1 MGFNLGTSSNTGKL
15 HMTDFLKSDNAVQ
28 NTEKEIPIN
37 QLVPWENQPFKMY
50 SEFKLHEL
58 AESIKE
64 NGLLSPIIVCPL
76 DNGKYRIIAGHNR
89 VEACKIAGITNI
101 PSVIKDVDENR
112 AKLMMADTNLCQRT
126 ELLPS
131 ERAYAYKAQHEAL
144 IALGSP
150 RSTAAIA
157 EKYGEGRATVQRYIA
172 CSRLVPELMNLLDS
186 GRINLLP
193 AVSFSGMPDESQR
206 GIASYLNRFPDRK
219 ISAEQAEELASL
231 KFVSESDIIEL
242 YDGTPKSDEKR
253 SDSNSAQEPVK
264 QNTEKKKS
272 SPNQYSKKITL
283 KRKEVTEIIGD
294 ELTNDEISEFFYFCL
309 QKSDFLSE
317 WRKMY
322 LETQQETSD
331 NILNDDDEDEDEDE
345 EQEL

>member
-15 HMTDFLKSDNAVQ
+15 HMTDFLGSDNAVQ

-37 QLVPWENQPFKMY
+37 QLVPWENQPFRMY

-76 DNGKYRIIAGHNR
+76 DNEKYRIIAGHNR
-89 VEACKIAGITNI
+89 VEACRIAGITTI
-101 PSVIKDVDENR
+101 PSVVKDVDENR

-131 ERAYAYKAQHEAL
+131 ERAYAYKAQREAL

-172 CSRLVPELMNLLDS
+172 CSRLVPELMDLLDS

-206 GIASYLNRFPDRK
+206 GIASYLNHDPNRR
-219 ISAEQAEELASL
+219 ITAEQAEMLADL
-231 KFVSESDIIEL
+231 KFVSESDITEL
-242 YDGTPKSDEKR
+242 LEGNTKTTESHDSAVSAPK
-253 SDSNSAQEPVK
+253 PP

-272 SPNQYSKKITL
+272 SSNQYSKKITL
-283 KRKEVTEIIGD
+283 QRKEVTRIIGD

-322 LETQQETSD
+322 QGEQNAVTADSGE
-331 NILNDDDEDEDEDE
+331 EDMEPEM
-345 EQEL
+345 

>member
-15 HMTDFLKSDNAVQ
+15 HMTDFLGSDNAVQ

-37 QLVPWENQPFKMY
+37 QLVPWENQPFRMY

-89 VEACKIAGITNI
+89 VEACRIAGITTI
-101 PSVIKDVDENR
+101 PSVVKDVDENR

-131 ERAYAYKAQHEAL
+131 ERAYAYKAQREAL

-172 CSRLVPELMNLLDS
+172 CSRLVPELMDLLDS

-206 GIASYLNRFPDRK
+206 GIASYLNHDPNRR
-219 ISAEQAEELASL
+219 ITAEQAEMLADL
-231 KFVSESDIIEL
+231 KFVSESDITEL
-242 YDGTPKSDEKR
+242 LEGNTKTTESHDSAVPAPK
-253 SDSNSAQEPVK
+253 PP

-272 SPNQYSKKITL
+272 SSNQYSKKITL
-283 KRKEVTEIIGD
+283 QRKEVTQIIGD

-322 LETQQETSD
+322 QSEQNAVTADSGE
-331 NILNDDDEDEDEDE
+331 EDMEPEM
-345 EQEL
+345 

>member
-15 HMTDFLKSDNAVQ
+15 HMTDFLGSDNAVQ

-37 QLVPWENQPFKMY
+37 QLVPWENQPFRMY

-76 DNGKYRIIAGHNR
+76 DNEKYRIIAGHNR
-89 VEACKIAGITNI
+89 VEACRIAGITTI
-101 PSVIKDVDENR
+101 PSVVKDVDENR

-131 ERAYAYKAQHEAL
+131 ERAYAYKAQREAL

-172 CSRLVPELMNLLDS
+172 CSRLVPELMDLLDS

-206 GIASYLNRFPDRK
+206 GIASYLNHDPNRR
-219 ISAEQAEELASL
+219 ITAEQAEMLADL
-231 KFVSESDIIEL
+231 KFVSESDITEL
-242 YDGTPKSDEKR
+242 LEGNTKTTESHDSAVPAPK
-253 SDSNSAQEPVK
+253 PP

-272 SPNQYSKKITL
+272 SSNQYSKKITL
-283 KRKEVTEIIGD
+283 QRKEVTQIIGD

-322 LETQQETSD
+322 QSEQNAVTADSGEEDMELEM
-331 NILNDDDEDEDEDE
+331 
-345 EQEL
+345 

>member
-15 HMTDFLKSDNAVQ
+15 HMTDFLGSDNAVQ

-37 QLVPWENQPFKMY
+37 QLVPWENQPFRMY

-89 VEACKIAGITNI
+89 VEACRIAGITAI
-101 PSVIKDVDENR
+101 PSVVKDVDENR

-131 ERAYAYKAQHEAL
+131 ERAYAYKAQREAL

-172 CSRLVPELMNLLDS
+172 CSRLVPELMDLLDS

-206 GIASYLNRFPDRK
+206 GIASYLNHDPNRR
-219 ISAEQAEELASL
+219 ITAEQAEMLADL
-231 KFVSESDIIEL
+231 KFVSESDITEL
-242 YDGTPKSDEKR
+242 LEGNTKTTESHDSAVPVPK
-253 SDSNSAQEPVK
+253 PP

-272 SPNQYSKKITL
+272 SSNQYSKKITL
-283 KRKEVTEIIGD
+283 QRKEVTQIIGD
-294 ELTNDEISEFFYFCL
+294 ELTNDEISDFFYFCL

-322 LETQQETSD
+322 QSEQNAVTADSGE
-331 NILNDDDEDEDEDE
+331 EDMEPEM
-345 EQEL
+345 

>member
-15 HMTDFLKSDNAVQ
+15 HMTDFLGSDNAVQ

-37 QLVPWENQPFKMY
+37 QLVPWENQPFRMY
-50 SEFKLHEL
+50 SEFKLNEL

-76 DNGKYRIIAGHNR
+76 DNEKYRIIAGHNR
-89 VEACKIAGITNI
+89 VEACRIAGITTI
-101 PSVIKDVDENR
+101 PSVVKDVDENR

-131 ERAYAYKAQHEAL
+131 ERAYAYKAQREAL

-172 CSRLVPELMNLLDS
+172 CSRLVPELMDLLDS

-206 GIASYLNRFPDRK
+206 GIASYLNHDPNRR
-219 ISAEQAEELASL
+219 ITAEQAEMLADL
-231 KFVSESDIIEL
+231 KFVSESDITEL
-242 YDGTPKSDEKR
+242 LEGNTKTTESHDSAVPAPK
-253 SDSNSAQEPVK
+253 PP

-272 SPNQYSKKITL
+272 SSNQYSKKITL
-283 KRKEVTEIIGD
+283 QRKEVTQIIGD

-331 NILNDDDEDEDEDE
+331 IINDDEEDE

>member
-15 HMTDFLKSDNAVQ
+15 HMTDFLRTDNAVQ

-64 NGLLSPIIVCPL
+64 NGLLAPIIVCPL
-76 DNGKYRIIAGHNR
+76 NNGKYRIIAGHNR
-89 VEACKIAGITNI
+89 VEACRIAGITAI
-101 PSVIKDVDENR
+101 PSVVKDADENR

-131 ERAYAYKAQHEAL
+131 ERAYAYKAQREAL

-186 GRINLLP
+186 GRINLLS

-322 LETQQETSD
+322 QNEQ
-331 NILNDDDEDEDEDE
+331 NAVDDGEDEDMEPE
-345 EQEL
+345 M

>member
-1 MGFNLGTSSNTGKL
+1 MAFNLGVSSNNTGKI
-15 HMTDFLKSDNAVQ
+15 HITDFISSESPK
-28 NTEKEIPIN
+28 TEKEIDIDL
-37 QLVPWENQPFKMY
+37 LVPWESQPFKMY
-50 SEFKLHEL
+50 SDFKLHEL

-89 VEACKIAGITNI
+89 VEACRLAGITNI

-112 AKLMMADTNLCQRT
+112 AKLMMTDTNLCQRT

-131 ERAYAYKAQHEAL
+131 ERAYAYKLQRDAL
-144 IALGSP
+144 VALGSP

-172 CSRLVPELMNLLDS
+172 CSRLVPDLMALLDS

-206 GIASYLNRFPDRK
+206 GIASYLNRYPDRK
-219 ISAEQAEELASL
+219 ITAEQAEELAAL
-231 KFVSESDIIEL
+231 KFISESDIIEL
-242 YDGTPKSDEKR
+242 YDVTPKHNINAPISKTGQD
-253 SDSNSAQEPVK
+253 
-264 QNTEKKKS
+264 TEKKKPS
-272 SPNQYSKKITL
+272 RNRFSKKITL
-283 KRKEVTEIIGD
+283 QRKEVTQIIGD
-294 ELTNDEISEFFYFCL
+294 ELTNDEISEYFYFCL
-309 QKSDFLSE
+309 QNRNMLIE

-322 LETQQETSD
+322 TESQQETGEISD
-331 NILNDDDEDEDEDE
+331 DGEGKV
-345 EQEL
+345 